1 MGWEILFVFFGE
13 ALRKGEKMKKVI
25 AGFVGFL
32 VFMIVCTVISKS
44 VYAYRL
50 PMVSTC
56 RAEAKYI
63 EHKVEVEGIVVAGGE
78 KTVTYLPGV
87 RIDSILAHE
96 GERVEEGEVL
106 MQVDLADLK
115 ELMEEKKNEIS
126 KLSLQINAILD
137 NQEIAHQKKELELA
151 RAREDYD
158 ITSRIEDTQV
168 GRALESYVRA
178 EEDFEE
184 DGGDEALRD
193 ALQSAAYG
201 EADAKARRDEA
212 VKQAERAVED
222 LLLPEEVTAELERAQ
237 LDRAALSMEMQEY
250 QKVLDSQGTITA
262 PYAGVVTEILV
273 RPGER
278 VPDTAVLL
286 LSDENLPCQLKVTLD
301 QEQKKYIGLG
311 DQILVE
317 LEGRSRALEEEI
329 AYLAESRSIPGKYE
343 ALIELPEDTGIP
355 GAAGSIS
362 KSDKGE
368 KYGLCLPLAAL
379 HTEND
384 RNYVYVL
391 KEREGIL
398 GEEYY
403 VDEVNV
409 RVIDKNE
416 NWAAVE
422 EGVIGKESIVILSA
436 TREFKRGD
444 AVRWEESKAE

>member
-1 MGWEILFVFFGE
+1 MKVVEIRGR
-13 ALRKGEKMKKVI
+13 ALRKGEKMKKVM

-32 VFMIVCTVISKS
+32 VFMIGCTVISKS

-50 PMVSTC
+50 PMVGTC
-56 RAEAKYI
+56 RPEAKYI
-63 EHKVEVEGIVVAGGE
+63 EHKVEAEAIVVAGGE

-96 GERVEEGEVL
+96 GERVEEGDVL

-115 ELMEEKKNEIS
+115 ELMEEKRNEIS

-137 NQEIAHQKKELELA
+137 NQEIARQKKELELA

-158 ITSRIEDTQV
+158 LTCRAEDTLV

-178 EEDFEE
+178 EEDLEG
-184 DGGDEALRD
+184 DGGDESLRD

-201 EADAKARRDEA
+201 EADAKAKRDEA
-212 VKQAERAVED
+212 VRQAERAVED

-237 LDRAALSMEMQEY
+237 LDRTALSMELQEY
-250 QKVLDSQGTITA
+250 QKVLDSQGAITA

-273 RPGER
+273 RPGDR

-317 LEGRSRALEEEI
+317 LEGKSRALEEEI

-355 GAAGSIS
+355 GVAGSIS

-368 KYGLCLPLAAL
+368 KFGLCLPLAAL

-422 EGVIGKESIVILSA
+422 EGVIGKESIIILSA
-436 TREFKRGD
+436 TREFERGD
-444 AVRWEESKAE
+444 TVRWEESKAE

>member
-1 MGWEILFVFFGE
+1 
-13 ALRKGEKMKKVI
+13 MKKVM
-25 AGFVGFL
+25 AGFAAFL
-32 VFMIVCTVISKS
+32 VFMVICTVISKS

-50 PMVSTC
+50 PMVTTC
-56 RAEAKYI
+56 QPETKYI
-63 EHKVEVEGIVVAGGE
+63 EHKVEAEGIVVAGGE

-87 RIDSILAHE
+87 RIDSIYAKE
-96 GERVEEGEVL
+96 GERVEEGDVL
-106 MQVDLADLK
+106 MQIDLADLK
-115 ELMEEKKNEIS
+115 ELMDEKQDEITQ
-126 KLSLQINAILD
+126 LSLQINAILN
-137 NQEIAHQKKELELA
+137 NQELARQKKELELA

-158 ITSRIEDTQV
+158 TTARIEDTQV

-178 EEDFEE
+178 QEDLEEA
-184 DGGDEALRD
+184 GGDEALKD

-237 LDRAALSMEMQEY
+237 LERSALLEKMQEY
-250 QKVLDSQGTITA
+250 QRVLESQGAVTA
-262 PYAGVVTEILV
+262 PYGGVVTEVFV

-286 LSDENLPCQLKVTLD
+286 LSDETLPCQLKVTLD
-301 QEQKKYIGLG
+301 EEQKKYIGLG
-311 DQILVE
+311 DEISVE
-317 LEGRSRALEEEI
+317 LEGKGKVLEEKVS
-329 AYLAESRSIPGKYE
+329 YLAESRSIPGKYE
-343 ALIELPEDTGIP
+343 VLVELPENMGIP
-355 GAAGSIS
+355 GMAGSIAR
-362 KSDKGE
+362 SDTGE
-368 KYGLCLPLAAL
+368 KHRICLPAAAL
-379 HTEND
+379 HTDND

-398 GEEYY
+398 GQEYY

-409 RVIDKNE
+409 QVIDKNE

-422 EGVIGKESIVILSA
+422 EGMLDLESVLILSA

-444 AVRWEESKAE
+444 TVRWEE

>member
-1 MGWEILFVFFGE
+1 MKVVEIRGG
-13 ALRKGEKMKKVI
+13 ALRKGEKMKKVM

-32 VFMIVCTVISKS
+32 VFMIGCTVISKS

-56 RAEAKYI
+56 RPEAKYI

-78 KTVTYLPGV
+78 RTVTYLPGV

-96 GERVEEGEVL
+96 GERVEEGDVL

-137 NQEIAHQKKELELA
+137 NQEIARQKKELELA

-158 ITSRIEDTQV
+158 LTCRAEDTLV

-178 EEDFEE
+178 EEDLEG
-184 DGGDEALRD
+184 DGGDESLRD

-201 EADAKARRDEA
+201 EADAKAKRDEA
-212 VKQAERAVED
+212 VRQAERAVED

-237 LDRAALSMEMQEY
+237 LDRTALSMELQEY
-250 QKVLDSQGTITA
+250 QKVLDSQGAITA

-273 RPGER
+273 RPGDR

-343 ALIELPEDTGIP
+343 ALIELPEDNGIP

-384 RNYVYVL
+384 RSYVYVL

-422 EGVIGKESIVILSA
+422 EGVIGKESIIILSA
-436 TREFKRGD
+436 TREFERGD
-444 AVRWEESKAE
+444 TVRWEESKAE